1 MKLFEVNTSSI
12 FNDEIRTYYTLEED
26 MALALEKVRNAL
38 PYEKNSVCN
47 KPKKFSWIEGK
58 VHKMKKKNI
67 FTSNKFYII
76 MGIAAIIFL
85 AICTEIGLEK
95 SGW

>member
-47 KPKKFSWIEGK
+47 KPKKFS
-58 VHKMKKKNI
+58 
-67 FTSNKFYII
+67 
-76 MGIAAIIFL
+76 
-85 AICTEIGLEK
+85 
-95 SGW
+95 

>member
-1 MKLFEVNTSSI
+1 MIVIVEYIHMT
-12 FNDEIRTYYTLEED
+12 
-26 MALALEKVRNAL
+26 
-38 PYEKNSVCN
+38 
-47 KPKKFSWIEGK
+47 KKIGNVYLIK
-58 VHKMKKKNI
+58 RVHKMKKKNI

-85 AICTEIGLEK
+85 AVCTEIGLEK